1 MGVPDEAI
9 AEDYALSAPSLLEHY
24 EHIEDETVRRELIE
38 DMVGVTPETILTLL
52 AHVREA
58 HGGAAA
64 YLAAGG
70 VTAEELGRLR
80 RRLRAA

>member
-1 MGVPDEAI
+1 VPDEAV
-9 AEDYALSAPSLLEHY
+9 AEDYALSAPHLLEHY

-80 RRLRAA
+80 RRLRVAA

>member
-1 MGVPDEAI
+1 
-9 AEDYALSAPSLLEHY
+9 
-24 EHIEDETVRRELIE
+24 
-38 DMVGVTPETILTLL
+38 MVGVTPETMLTLL

-70 VTAEELGRLR
+70 ATAEELDRLR